1 MTQRTLVGVAIP
13 LLVLALAGCGPR
25 LTPAQRVEKLRLEH
39 EIIPVGS
46 TTVHDAEG
54 NPTLIVDL
62 RVTNKGTE
70 HLPHLTVLVQVH
82 GKDGVEKTSRRV
94 TLDLADASPGVGIQV
109 AAKLP
114 GVEAGEDDQV
124 TVQLESNLSPEVLK
138 TFPEYEDVVKMEGA
152 S

>member
-1 MTQRTLVGVAIP
+1 MRHRTLVSAAIP
-13 LLVLALAGCGPR
+13 LLVLALAACGPR
-25 LTPAQRVEKLRLEH
+25 LTTAQRVEKLRLDH
-39 EIIPVGS
+39 EIIPVGT

-54 NPTLIVDL
+54 NPVLVVDL
-62 RVTNKGTE
+62 RVTNKGTQ

-82 GKDGVEKTSRRV
+82 GKDGVEKASKRV
-94 TLDLADASPGVGIQV
+94 TLDLADATPGVGVQV

-124 TVQLESNLSPEVLK
+124 TVQLESKLSPEVLK
-138 TFPEYEDVVKMEGA
+138 TLPEYRDVLKMEGA